1 MLTPKCLFMSLCLI
15 FFNNCVEQKCYFR
28 SIEFTGTKM
37 KLLQLGFFP
46 LNLVKTT
53 EMFLKRVDTG
63 YREKEENGI

>member
-1 MLTPKCLFMSLCLI
+1 
-15 FFNNCVEQKCYFR
+15 
-28 SIEFTGTKM
+28 M